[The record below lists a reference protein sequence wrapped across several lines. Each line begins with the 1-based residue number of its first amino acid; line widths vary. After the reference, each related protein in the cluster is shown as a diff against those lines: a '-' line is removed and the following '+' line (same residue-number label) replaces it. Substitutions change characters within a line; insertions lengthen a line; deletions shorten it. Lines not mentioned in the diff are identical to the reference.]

1 MLQEAYQTDGFADE
15 LFSPDGIPWP
25 WAQRVFDRLRE
36 FSDDELALK
45 QQAAERLLND
55 LGVTFLV
62 YGQGADR
69 EKIMPFD
76 LVPRLVRQSEWRR
89 IEAGLKQ
96 RVKALN
102 LFLSDIYGD
111 QRILAE
117 GVIPREVIESA
128 AHYRPECRGLRPPGD
143 VWCHIVGTD
152 LIRGGDGTFLV
163 LEDNLR
169 CPSGVSYVIENR
181 RVMKR
186 TFPYLFAKLDVAP
199 VDAYPSR
206 LLDVLQQVAPPG
218 VADPSL
224 VLLSPGS
231 FNSAYFEHTFL
242 AGQMGIQIVE
252 GQDLVVRD
260 GFVFM
265 RTTAGLRRVDV
276 IYRRIDD
283 DFLDPL
289 AFRSDS
295 MIGVPG
301 IMDAYRRGRVTL
313 VNAPGTGVADDKVV
327 YRYVPDMIRFYLG
340 EEPGIP
346 SVPTY
351 LCWVDEEREEVLD
364 RIGELVVKS
373 ANESGGYGMLI
384 GPASTEAERDEFR
397 RSIRARP
404 RQYIAQPVI
413 PLSRSPVLTAQG
425 LEGRHV
431 DLRPFILTGKDTWVL
446 PGGLTRVALRKGSL
460 VVNSSQGGG
469 GKDTWVVGAEAAGP

>member
-1 MLQEAYQTDGFADE
+1 MVQATYQTDGFADE
-15 LFSPDGIPWP
+15 FFAPDGTPWP
-25 WAQRVFDRLRE
+25 FARRVLERLGE
-36 FSDDELALK
+36 FTEDELELK

-62 YGQGADR
+62 YGQGAGR

-76 LVPRLVRQSEWRR
+76 LVPRLVRRSEWLRV
-89 IEAGLKQ
+89 EAGLKQ

-102 LFLSDIYGD
+102 LFLSDIYGE

-117 GVIPREVIESA
+117 GVIPREIIESA
-128 AHYRPECRGLRPPGD
+128 AHYRPECRGLTPPEG

-152 LIRGGDGTFLV
+152 LVRGGDGQFLV

-169 CPSGVSYVIENR
+169 CPSGVSYVLENR

-186 TFPYLFAKLDVAP
+186 TFPYLFARLEVAP
-199 VDAYPSR
+199 VDDYAGR
-206 LLDVLQQVAPPG
+206 LLDVLQQVAPSG

-231 FNSAYFEHTFL
+231 YNSAYFEHTFL

-260 GFVFM
+260 GFVYM

-283 DFLDPL
+283 DFLDPQV
-289 AFRSDS
+289 FRPDS
-295 MIGVPG
+295 MLGVPG
-301 IMDAYRRGRVTL
+301 LMDVYRKGHVTL

-327 YRYVPDMIRFYLG
+327 YRFVPDMIRFYLR

-346 SVPTY
+346 NVPTY

-384 GPASTEAERDEFR
+384 GPAATAGERDDFR
-397 RSIRARP
+397 RRIREHP

-413 PLSRSPVLTAQG
+413 PLSRCPVLTETG

-431 DLRPFILTGKDTWVL
+431 DLRPFILTGRDTWVL

-469 GKDTWVVGAEAAGP
+469 GKDTWVVGAEEAGP